1 MINLKRIILTG
12 ACAAL
17 VAGACAVSATA
28 QTADAKEKPRLYT
41 YEALW
46 SVPRAK
52 WTDWEK
58 DDPAQQKVLEK
69 ALSGG
74 GIVGYGAD
82 TAILHSE
89 DGPTHDNWW
98 SSLSLAGT
106 LNVLDALEKSSTAPN
121 SILTTATKHHDE
133 VWVSH
138 HYNWHP
144 GSWKGAYT
152 YASIY
157 LLKADAPDDAVELL
171 ADNLLVPLVEK
182 QLADGTIVEYEID
195 TQAIHSDDPNTFAL
209 SYISPT
215 AEGLD
220 KVNAAVRAT
229 VKASPLGGQAFG
241 SLVDWSKHRDYL
253 MRTSATYK

>member
-171 ADNLLVPLVEK
+171 ADNLLVPLLEK

-195 TQAIHSDDPNTFAL
+195 EEAIHTQTPAGFWVD
-209 SYISPT
+209 YIT
-215 AEGLD
+215 ANSAGLD
-220 KVNAAVRAT
+220 KVNAA
-229 VKASPLGGQAFG
+229 LGQALKANPFAGPAFG
-241 SLVDWSKHRDYL
+241 AMIDGAEHRDYL
-253 MRTSATYK
+253 SRSNVTYK